1 MRGIRQSRMPPSDSQ
16 ATFPLTDLP
25 AYQLLLP
32 QIRCKFQGCPTLRQ
46 FTSGSFFMAV
56 PATQIRRGMVIVFEG
71 EPVRVVEF
79 RHHTPGNLR
88 AMVQAKLKSL
98 RTGSSFDHRF
108 RAADSIEPASMETHE
123 LEYMYDAGGTYH
135 FMNTENYDQLEM
147 DEETL
152 GDYAPWMQ
160 PGMKIQ
166 AEYYD
171 GRPVGIRLPNSMT
184 LEIVETAPVMKTA
197 TKTASTKPAKLE
209 NGVTIQVPEFIG
221 TGDKVRVNP
230 STGEYQERAK

>member
-1 MRGIRQSRMPPSDSQ
+1 
-16 ATFPLTDLP
+16 
-25 AYQLLLP
+25 
-32 QIRCKFQGCPTLRQ
+32 
-46 FTSGSFFMAV
+46 MAI

-71 EPVRVVEF
+71 EPCRVIEF

-88 AMVQAKLKSL
+88 AMVQAKLKNL
-98 RTGSSFDHRF
+98 RTGSSFEHRF
-108 RAADSIEPASMETHE
+108 RAADSIDPASMETHD
-123 LEYMYDAGGTYH
+123 LEFLYQGGDTYH

-147 DEETL
+147 DEEML
-152 GDYAPWMQ
+152 GDNAQWMQ

-171 GRPVGIRLPNSMT
+171 GRPVGIKLPNSLV
-184 LEIVETAPVMKTA
+184 LEVVDTAPVMKTA

-209 NGVTIQVPEFIG
+209 NGVTINVPEFVG
-221 TGDKVRVNP
+221 TGDKVKVNP